1 MALFYTV
8 HVRIYTVHVRIREEI
23 EGEGETVH

>member
-1 MALFYTV
+1 VRGRSVMALFYTV
-8 HVRIYTVHVRIREEI
+8 PVRIREEI